1 MLKTVATALVV
12 LIGGVLIF
20 VLTRPDSFRVE
31 RSITIQRTPDQIFPL
46 IDNFHQWESWSPWE
60 NIDPQIQRI
69 YSGAAQGQGAIYE
82 WRGNKDIGQGRM
94 AITEAVP
101 SSRVSIKLDFV
112 TPFEAHNTVDF
123 LLQPQGQATK
133 VTQAMYGPS
142 PFVAK
147 LMGLFF
153 SMDKMVGGK
162 YEEGLA
168 KLKALAER

>member
-69 YSGAAQGQGAIYE
+69 YAI
-82 WRGNKDIGQGRM
+82 
-94 AITEAVP
+94 
-101 SSRVSIKLDFV
+101 
-112 TPFEAHNTVDF
+112 
-123 LLQPQGQATK
+123 
-133 VTQAMYGPS
+133 
-142 PFVAK
+142 
-147 LMGLFF
+147 
-153 SMDKMVGGK
+153 
-162 YEEGLA
+162 
-168 KLKALAER
+168 